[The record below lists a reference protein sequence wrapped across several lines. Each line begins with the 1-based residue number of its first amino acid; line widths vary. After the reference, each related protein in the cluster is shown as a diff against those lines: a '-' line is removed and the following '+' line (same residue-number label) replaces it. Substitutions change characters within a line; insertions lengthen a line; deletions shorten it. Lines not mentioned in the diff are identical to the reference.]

1 MASAAEQLAA
11 SINFSAFSKATELKS
26 RIWFTL
32 GALVIYRLGTY
43 IPIPG
48 IDPGILQD
56 VFSRNAGGIL
66 GMFDMFSGGA
76 LGRMTIFA
84 LNIMP
89 YISASIIIQLL
100 TAVSPTL
107 ETLKKEGESGRKKLN
122 QYTRFGTVLLAAVQS
137 YGIAVGLEGMRAG
150 AQSAVVDPGLFFR
163 LVTVVTL
170 TSGTVFLM
178 WLGEQITARGV
189 GNGISLIIFAGIV
202 ANLPHALAS
211 TLELGRTGAIST
223 VFIVIF
229 LAMSVAVVGF
239 IVFME
244 RAQRR
249 ILVQYPKR
257 QVGNKMFGGDA
268 SHLPLKINTSG
279 VIAPIFA
286 SSLLLLPA
294 TVANFEANGQGFG
307 WIGEITA
314 YLAHGRPLYMALY
327 IGLICFFCFFY
338 TAIVFN
344 PTETADNLRKYGG
357 FIPGIRPGKNT
368 ADYLDYVLTR
378 LTVVGAAYLSAV
390 CILPA
395 AGTPRM
401 NIILLGPPGSGK
413 GTQAKRIEQTHGII
427 QLSTGDML
435 RATTNSDTELGR
447 RVKAIMDSGQLVP
460 DDTIVEMIDRRIVQ
474 PDSSAGFI
482 LDGFPRNV
490 PQAKALD
497 AMLAEHNLKLDH
509 VILLDV
515 DEAALVDRL
524 SGRFTCTQCGASFH
538 DRYNRPSRE
547 GVCEVCGGT
556 EFVRRADDRP
566 EAVKARFEVYR
577 SQTAPILPYY
587 RDRGILRV
595 VDGMAEI
602 DEVTREIDRILG

>member
-11 SINFSAFSKATELKS
+11 SINFSAFAKASELKS

-48 IDPGILQD
+48 IDPAILQD
-56 VFSRNAGGIL
+56 LFSRNAGGIL

-107 ETLKKEGESGRKKLN
+107 EALKKEGESGRKKLN

-137 YGIAVGLEGMRAG
+137 YGIAVGLEGMRADT
-150 AQSAVVDPGLFFR
+150 QSAVIDPGLFFR

-178 WLGEQITARGV
+178 WLGEQITARGI
-189 GNGISLIIFAGIV
+189 GNGISLIIMAGIV

-223 VFIVIF
+223 VFIIIF
-229 LAMSVAVVGF
+229 LAMSVGVVGF

-257 QVGNKMFGGDA
+257 QVGNKMFGGEA

-279 VIAPIFA
+279 VIPPIFA

-294 TVANFEANGQGFG
+294 TVANFEANGQSYG
-307 WIGEITA
+307 WLGQITA
-314 YLAHGRPLYMALY
+314 YLAHGTPLYMILY
-327 IGLICFFCFFY
+327 VSLICFFCFFY

-357 FIPGIRPGKNT
+357 FIPGIRPGKST

-390 CILPA
+390 CILPEILISEYSVPFYFG
-395 AGTPRM
+395 GTS
-401 NIILLGPPGSGK
+401 LLIVVSVTMDTVAQIHSHLLAHQYEGLIK
-413 GTQAKRIEQTHGII
+413 KAK
-427 QLSTGDML
+427 L
-435 RATTNSDTELGR
+435 RGR
-447 RVKAIMDSGQLVP
+447 RG
-460 DDTIVEMIDRRIVQ
+460 
-474 PDSSAGFI
+474 
-482 LDGFPRNV
+482 
-490 PQAKALD
+490 
-497 AMLAEHNLKLDH
+497 
-509 VILLDV
+509 
-515 DEAALVDRL
+515 
-524 SGRFTCTQCGASFH
+524 
-538 DRYNRPSRE
+538 
-547 GVCEVCGGT
+547 
-556 EFVRRADDRP
+556 
-566 EAVKARFEVYR
+566 
-577 SQTAPILPYY
+577 
-587 RDRGILRV
+587 
-595 VDGMAEI
+595 
-602 DEVTREIDRILG
+602 